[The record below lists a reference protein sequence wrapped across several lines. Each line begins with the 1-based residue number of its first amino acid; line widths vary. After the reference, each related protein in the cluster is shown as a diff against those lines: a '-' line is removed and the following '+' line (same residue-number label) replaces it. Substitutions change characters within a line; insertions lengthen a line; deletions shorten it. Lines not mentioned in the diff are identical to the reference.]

1 MNLIT
6 PLLNP
11 ANVLADVEASSKKRL
26 FEQAGQLFQASH
38 GVTANEV
45 FESLFSREKLGSTAL
60 GYGIA
65 IPHGRI
71 KHLKETA
78 CAFIRL
84 KSPIEFDAPDRQP
97 VDLVFG
103 LLVPEGELETRH
115 RVAASLHHTAMARQV
130 TGVKDALCTEQ
141 VAADGTRQ
149 RYVYV
154 EMEPGVDVAHVAAA
168 IRADPLFLSDE
179 TLVFPVDSVAALE
192 QEGRGIVLERRSG
205 PAGSLGRLPQ
215 SQARG
220 SVRLDFIPDS
230 HSWIRIGLRVDPA
243 PLKGKSAGVV
253 PMRLPGSQPGFVACA
268 GP

>member
-78 CAFIRL
+78 SAFIRL

-97 VDLVFG
+97 VDLVFF
-103 LLVPEGELETRH
+103 LLAPAAATEVHLQILGEL
-115 RVAASLHHTAMARQV
+115 AAM
-130 TGVKDALCTEQ
+130 
-141 VAADGTRQ
+141 
-149 RYVYV
+149 
-154 EMEPGVDVAHVAAA
+154 
-168 IRADPLFLSDE
+168 FSDE
-179 TLVFPVDSVAALE
+179 GMRA
-192 QEGRGIVLERRSG
+192 
-205 PAGSLGRLPQ
+205 RLR
-215 SQARG
+215 AET
-220 SVRLDFIPDS
+220 D
-230 HSWIRIGLRVDPA
+230 
-243 PLKGKSAGVV
+243 SAGLHKLISEWT
-253 PMRLPGSQPGFVACA
+253 P
-268 GP
+268 